1 MEDICG
7 EGDDSRANLAQ
18 AGILE
23 INTNRWKEDIDMEI
37 SNTKENLISFD
48 IQLDT
53 IIIITNGWRAILI
66 EKETIEKIEETNIEE
81 EEEIEKI
88 EIVKIAPMT
97 IVLIVEMMIAWNSS
111 INYKIFSKFLYSNIE
126 YRVTK

>member
-1 MEDICG
+1 M
-7 EGDDSRANLAQ
+7 
-18 AGILE
+18 
-23 INTNRWKEDIDMEI
+23 
-37 SNTKENLISFD
+37 
-48 IQLDT
+48 DT

-66 EKETIEKIEETNIEE
+66 EKETIEKIEETKIE

-111 INYKIFSKFLYSNIE
+111 INYKIFSEFLYSNIE